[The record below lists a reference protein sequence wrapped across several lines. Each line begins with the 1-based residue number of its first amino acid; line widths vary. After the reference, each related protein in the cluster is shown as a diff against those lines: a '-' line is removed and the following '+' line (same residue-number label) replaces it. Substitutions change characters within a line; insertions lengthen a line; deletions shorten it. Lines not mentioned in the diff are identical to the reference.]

1 MHVISNKKLKEFYEI
16 HPDAETSLDNW
27 YRIARLAEWKNL
39 AELRKVFPSADSTGN
54 FTIFNIKGNTYRLI
68 VSTDYARQIIYV
80 KYILTHAE
88 YDKEKWKDD
97 PYYQ

>member
-16 HPDAETSLDNW
+16 HSDAKTPLDNW
-27 YRIARLAEWKNL
+27 YRIVKSAEWRNL
-39 AELRKVFPSADSTGN
+39 AEVRQVFPSADLTSN
-54 FTIFNIKGNTYRLI
+54 FTIFNIKRSTYRLI
-68 VSTDYARQIIYV
+68 VSIDYARQIVYV

-97 PYYQ
+97 PYY

>member
-1 MHVISNKKLKEFYEI
+1 MHVISKKKLKEFLET
-16 HPDAETSLDNW
+16 HPDAETPLDNW
-27 YRIARLAEWKNL
+27 YRIAGLAEWKNL
-39 AELRKVFPSADSTGN
+39 AEVKQTYSNADCVGN

-68 VSTDYARQIIYV
+68 ASIDYAREIIYI

-97 PYYQ
+97 PYY